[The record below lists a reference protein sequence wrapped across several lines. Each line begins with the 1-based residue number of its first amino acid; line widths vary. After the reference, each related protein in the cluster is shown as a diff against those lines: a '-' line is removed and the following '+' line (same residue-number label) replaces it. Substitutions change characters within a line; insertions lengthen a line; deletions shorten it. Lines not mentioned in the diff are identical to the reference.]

1 MCDSY
6 NNLSQVSKM
15 KADII
20 IPKVENVH
28 VVAIQEWSDDFQEN
42 CWYAYL
48 LNATNETLEM
58 AMVVSRAYGLIDGEQ
73 RNTMSLRH
81 AFAKVEP
88 QTAVRIEF
96 LENNLLQLN
105 NEFMLSYF
113 IGNKMFDKKF
123 IFKTNSIN
131 EKGQSDLP
139 VISKRGVIAI

>member
-1 MCDSY
+1 
-6 NNLSQVSKM
+6 M

>member
-1 MCDSY
+1 
-6 NNLSQVSKM
+6 M

-28 VVAIQEWSDDFQEN
+28 VVAILEWSDDFQEN

-58 AMVVSRAYGLIDGEQ
+58 AMIVSRAYGLINGEN

-88 QTAVRIEF
+88 QTAVKIEF
-96 LENNLLQLN
+96 LENNVLQLN

-113 IGNKMFDKKF
+113 IGNQMFDKKF
-123 IFKTNSIN
+123 IFKVNSIN
-131 EKGQSDLP
+131 EKAQTDLP
-139 VISKRGVIAI
+139 VIPKRGVMGV

>member
-1 MCDSY
+1 
-6 NNLSQVSKM
+6 M
-15 KADII
+15 KADIE

-28 VVAIQEWSDDFQEN
+28 IVAIQEWSDDFQEN

-88 QTAVRIEF
+88 QSAVRIEF

-113 IGNKMFDKKF
+113 IGNKMYDKKF

-139 VISKRGVIAI
+139 VISKRGVMAV

>member
-1 MCDSY
+1 
-6 NNLSQVSKM
+6 M
-15 KADII
+15 KKDIV

-28 VVAIQEWSDDFQEN
+28 VVAIQDWSDDFQEN

-58 AMVVSRAYGLIDGEQ
+58 AMIVSRAYGLIDGEM

-96 LENNLLQLN
+96 LENNLLQLD
-105 NEFMLSYF
+105 NEFSLSYF
-113 IGNKMFDKKF
+113 LDNKMFDKKF
-123 IFKTNSIN
+123 IFTANTIN
-131 EKGQSDLP
+131 KNNQTDLP
-139 VISKRGVIAI
+139 VVNKLGILGN

>member
-1 MCDSY
+1 
-6 NNLSQVSKM
+6 M
-15 KADII
+15 KADIV

-28 VVAIQEWSDDFQEN
+28 IVAIQEWSDDFQEN

-58 AMVVSRAYGLIDGEQ
+58 AMIVSRAYGLIDGEQ

-96 LENNLLQLN
+96 LENNVLQLN

-113 IGNKMFDKKF
+113 IDNKMFDKKF

-139 VISKRGVIAI
+139 VVNRRGVLGN

>member
-1 MCDSY
+1 
-6 NNLSQVSKM
+6 M
-15 KADII
+15 KKDII

-28 VVAIQEWSDDFQEN
+28 IVAIQEFSDDFQEN

-88 QTAVRIEF
+88 QSAVRIEF

-113 IGNKMFDKKF
+113 IGNKMYDKKF

-139 VISKRGVIAI
+139 VISKRGVMAV

>member
-1 MCDSY
+1 
-6 NNLSQVSKM
+6 M
-15 KADII
+15 KADIV

-28 VVAIQEWSDDFQEN
+28 IVAIQEWSDDFQEN

-58 AMVVSRAYGLIDGEQ
+58 AMIVSRAYGLIDGEQ

-96 LENNLLQLN
+96 LENNVLQLN

-113 IGNKMFDKKF
+113 IDNKMFDKKF
-123 IFKTNSIN
+123 IFKTNYIN
-131 EKGQSDLP
+131 EKGHSDLP
-139 VISKRGVIAI
+139 VVNRRGVLGN

>member
-1 MCDSY
+1 
-6 NNLSQVSKM
+6 M

-58 AMVVSRAYGLIDGEQ
+58 AMIVSRAYGLIDGEQ

-113 IGNKMFDKKF
+113 IDNKMFDKKF

-139 VISKRGVIAI
+139 VIGKRGVIAI